1 MKKIAFPGKECVDN
15 PLSVYRDWIG
25 RPVTRETKQE
35 MVAMLPRL
43 RRFAYALTG
52 STDLGDDLV
61 QAACERALARLNQWQ
76 PGTRLDSWMF
86 RIMQTI
92 WIDQMRAK
100 KVRGHIA
107 DLDAANDIAGADGE
121 RAMEARLTLK
131 RVRGA
136 VQELPEEQKLVLTL
150 VSIDGRSYKEAAEI
164 LDVPIGTITSRLAR
178 ARKRLYEVAYETTA
192 QMGRT
197 ASLGPN
203 NG

>member
-1 MKKIAFPGKECVDN
+1 
-15 PLSVYRDWIG
+15 
-25 RPVTRETKQE
+25 

-61 QAACERALARLNQWQ
+61 QAACERALSRLDQWQ
-76 PGTRLDSWMF
+76 KGTRLDSWMF

-100 KVRGHIA
+100 KVRGHKI
-107 DLDAANDIAGADGE
+107 DLETAGDVAGEDGE

-131 RVRGA
+131 RVRSA
-136 VQELPEEQKLVLTL
+136 VEELPEEQRLVLTL
-150 VSIDGRSYKEAAEI
+150 VSIDGRSYKEAAQI
-164 LDVPIGTITSRLAR
+164 LDVPVGTITSRLAR
-178 ARKRLYEVAYETTA
+178 ARRRLYEVAYETTA
-192 QMGRT
+192 NI
-197 ASLGPN
+197 APIPSLEPN

>member
-1 MKKIAFPGKECVDN
+1 
-15 PLSVYRDWIG
+15 
-25 RPVTRETKQE
+25 
-35 MVAMLPRL
+35 MLPRL

-61 QAACERALARLNQWQ
+61 QSACERALSRLNQWQ

-100 KVRGHIA
+100 KVRGHSY
-107 DLDAANDIAGADGE
+107 DLDAANDIAGDDGE

-136 VQELPEEQKLVLTL
+136 VQELPEDQKLALTL

-164 LDVPIGTITSRLAR
+164 LGVPIGTVTSRLAR

-192 QMGRT
+192 QFGRA
-197 ASLGPN
+197 ASMEPH

>member
-1 MKKIAFPGKECVDN
+1 
-15 PLSVYRDWIG
+15 
-25 RPVTRETKQE
+25 
-35 MVAMLPRL
+35 MLPRL

-100 KVRGHIA
+100 KVRGHSA
-107 DLDAANDIAGADGE
+107 DLDAAQDIAGADGE

-136 VQELPEEQKLVLTL
+136 VQELPEEQRLVLTL
-150 VSIDGRSYKEAAEI
+150 ISIDGRSYKEAAEL
-164 LDVPIGTITSRLAR
+164 LDVPVGTITSRLAR
-178 ARKRLYEVAYETTA
+178 ARKRLYEAAYETTA
-192 QMGRT
+192 QMGR
-197 ASLGPN
+197 AARLEPN

>member
-1 MKKIAFPGKECVDN
+1 
-15 PLSVYRDWIG
+15 
-25 RPVTRETKQE
+25 
-35 MVAMLPRL
+35 MLPRL

-52 STDLGDDLV
+52 SRDLGDDLV

-121 RAMEARLTLK
+121 QAMEARLTLK

-136 VQELPEEQKLVLTL
+136 VQELPEEQRLVLTL
-150 VSIDGRSYKEAAEI
+150 VSIDGRSYKEAAEL
-164 LDVPIGTITSRLAR
+164 LDVPVGTITSRLAR
-178 ARKRLYEVAYETTA
+178 ARKRLYEAAYETTA
-192 QMGRT
+192 QMTQNARME
-197 ASLGPN
+197 PN